1 MSTRRPASRA
11 ATPVPAESG
20 SNGSNGERNSVV
32 LGPRDR
38 LVGQLYIEGDLRV
51 AGTVEGN
58 LEATGDIEIAGSGK
72 VNGDVTAYN
81 RLTVGSDASL
91 IAGDVRVAR
100 LTVEDGATFSGKVSM
115 GKQPAAK
122 ASAPEPHH
130 VPVPEPK
137 PQPVAET
144 PLQPLEPVA
153 VQVAE
158 PPAPQVAVTAP
169 HKSRISVSEALNPK
183 MIGAAQQKS
192 KVAPTP
198 QPKPIQKK
206 GKRR

>member
-1 MSTRRPASRA
+1 MSTRRPASRV
-11 ATPVPAESG
+11 ATPVPAE
-20 SNGSNGERNSVV
+20 NGSNHGERNSVV

-58 LEATGDIEIAGSGK
+58 LEATGDIEIAGAGK

-115 GKQPAAK
+115 GKRSAAK
-122 ASAPEPHH
+122 APAPEPQ
-130 VPVPEPK
+130 PLRE
-137 PQPVAET
+137 PQPQMAAEGA
-144 PLQPLEPVA
+144 PRSSEPVT

-158 PPAPQVAVTAP
+158 APAPQAVVTPQA
-169 HKSRISVSEALNPK
+169 KSRISVSEALNPK
-183 MIGAAQQKS
+183 AVSAPQQRS

-198 QPKPIQKK
+198 PPKPVQQK